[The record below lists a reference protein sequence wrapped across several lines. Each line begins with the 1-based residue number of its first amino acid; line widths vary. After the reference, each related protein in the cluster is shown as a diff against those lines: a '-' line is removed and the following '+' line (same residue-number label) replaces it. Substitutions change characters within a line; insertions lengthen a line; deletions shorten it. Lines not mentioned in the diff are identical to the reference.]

1 MVADDL
7 GTSLPCLKNLRARI
21 TALPESLPVALP
33 DGPLANLEI
42 DEGEEQQKRIARGKY
57 GMDLICPF
65 LEFYAQ
71 QEGIKGTDGVGM
83 LTRRI
88 KNLTILDSVVRP
100 DGSVIAND
108 FFAPKKAAKSRTSSK
123 AVVPA
128 KRAAGDS
135 DEDNPNDKS
144 YRPAR
149 HTPEPSEKSES
160 EPEEEEPPSDPK
172 GKGKEKE
179 LTMAKKSTSGSDTAD
194 ATPEP
199 LRRSSRRGV
208 LASSAQSTDKTDFPG
223 IIGLTFQEKQAL
235 SEAVERLYGRKLQQV
250 FAMIQ
255 AVGHSPEIE
264 LEMDS
269 IPANVLMSLYELV
282 LGPRYHPPQRKNGRT
297 CAGTGG
303 LKRMTL
309 DEDVEAERIR
319 QLEARLALFNPRV
332 DATQR
337 ENSSI
342 SGSDTD
348 SDSDFDILT
357 RPCD

>member
-42 DEGEEQQKRIARGKY
+42 DEGEGARYTANQQQKRIARGKY

-71 QEGIKGTDGVGM
+71 QEDIKGTDGVGM

-88 KNLTILDSVVRP
+88 KNLTILDSVSLTRPRVRP

-179 LTMAKKSTSGSDTAD
+179 LTMAKKSTWFTEATGETSKANVRIPTGRRRIKELTQQFSPFLAILLFCGPSSKPTPQTTTSTIHMSPLKDKALNEAPVIHSGSDTAD

-255 AVGHSPEIE
+255 AVG
-264 LEMDS
+264 
-269 IPANVLMSLYELV
+269 V
-282 LGPRYHPPQRKNGRT
+282 
-297 CAGTGG
+297 
-303 LKRMTL
+303 
-309 DEDVEAERIR
+309 RIDM
-319 QLEARLALFNPRV
+319 ARHLWN
-332 DATQR
+332 
-337 ENSSI
+337 
-342 SGSDTD
+342 
-348 SDSDFDILT
+348 
-357 RPCD
+357 